1 MAYHT
6 MATGDAELRTLQAEV
21 RTLAWRMTTG
31 DADVRT
37 LAWRMATGDA
47 DVRTL
52 QAEVRTLAWR
62 MAYGDEELR
71 TLQAEVRTFQPG
83 MRTFH
88 WMTRYADDLQG
99 HRKVW
104 HRKCRSMGVK
114 VPYFISHMPVLYS
127 SRTYS
132 LARPIVD
139 RREGNEH
146 SSPKV
151 SPHKCS
157 SPSCNTFELDVTI

>member
-62 MAYGDEELR
+62 MTSGDADVRTLQAEVRTLAWRMAYGDEELR

-99 HRKVW
+99 HRTYAMQANPDDFAI
-104 HRKCRSMGVK
+104 RCRALTV
-114 VPYFISHMPVLYS
+114 S
-127 SRTYS
+127 S
-132 LARPIVD
+132 
-139 RREGNEH
+139 EGQEI
-146 SSPKV
+146 
-151 SPHKCS
+151 
-157 SPSCNTFELDVTI
+157 FQDI